1 MTRPVG
7 RYVIR
12 RLLQMIPVFL
22 GATFLIFVMVYALG
36 DPVTALFGD
45 RGPDPATARALRE
58 EFHLD
63 EPLWQQYLR
72 YLASIVTGDFG
83 TAFNGQPVADLMA
96 TAFPVSFRLM
106 LVALVF
112 EMFLGI
118 TLGVVTGLRRGRP
131 LDTSVLMATLV
142 VIAVPTFVLGTTA
155 QLVLGVELG
164 WIEPAVSPGAPFGE
178 LIAPGLILAL
188 VSLAY
193 VTRLTRASVAENARA
208 DYIRT
213 AVAKGLTRR
222 RVTVRHLLR
231 NSLIPVVT
239 YLGADIGSLMAGAIV
254 TERIFNIQG
263 VGYQLYQGILRQ
275 NSPTVVGFVTVLV
288 LIFLLANLLVDL
300 LYGALDPRIR
310 HG

>member
-1 MTRPVG
+1 VG

-22 GATFLIFVMVYALG
+22 GVTFLIFLMVYALG

-45 RGPDPATARALRE
+45 RAPDPATAAALRE
-58 EFHLD
+58 QFNLD
-63 EPLWQQYLR
+63 EPLWLQYLL
-72 YLASIVTGDFG
+72 YLGDILTGDFG
-83 TAFNGQPVADLMA
+83 TAFNGQPVTALME
-96 TAFPVSFRLM
+96 TAFPISFRLM
-106 LVALVF
+106 IVALAF
-112 EMFLGI
+112 EAAIGI
-118 TLGVVTGLRRGRP
+118 TLGVITGLRRGRP
-131 LDTSVLMATLV
+131 LDTGVLVATLV
-142 VIAVPTFVLGTTA
+142 VIAIPTFVLGTTL
-155 QLVLGVELG
+155 QFFLGVELG
-164 WIEPAVSPGAPFGE
+164 WIEPAVSPEATFAE
-178 LIAPGLILAL
+178 LIVPGLILAL

-213 AVAKGLTRR
+213 AIAKGLPRR
-222 RVTVRHLLR
+222 RTTARHLLR

-239 YLGADIGSLMAGAIV
+239 YLGTDVGNLMAGAIV

-275 NSPTVVGFVTVLV
+275 NAPTVVGFVTVLV

-300 LYGALDPRIR
+300 LYAVLDPRIR
-310 HG
+310 YA